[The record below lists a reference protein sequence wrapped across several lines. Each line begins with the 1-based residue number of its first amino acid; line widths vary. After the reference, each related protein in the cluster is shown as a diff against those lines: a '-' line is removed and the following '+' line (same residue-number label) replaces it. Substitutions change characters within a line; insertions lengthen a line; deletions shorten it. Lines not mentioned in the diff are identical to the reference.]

1 MAKVSPINFLY
12 IMCVDINE
20 KKSIIYGYTL
30 TGIKF
35 AKNKGGL
42 YCNIDFTK
50 SGNIVSLLN
59 NKELCI
65 LNSYDLSKKENI
77 FKEMQYKED
86 ITELKNIEGANWL
99 EFNYN
104 IKRPDSDCNNR
115 INNSVIYIKRGKNK
129 EDNKIFYYVFKGNK
143 IFE

>member
-1 MAKVSPINFLY
+1 MSIKLSDLK
-12 IMCVDINE
+12 E
-20 KKSIIYGYTL
+20 KKSVIYGYTL
-30 TGIKF
+30 TGIRF
-35 AKNKGGL
+35 AKHKGGL
-42 YCNIDFTK
+42 YCNIDFTR

-65 LNSYDLSKKENI
+65 LNSYDLTKKENI
-77 FKEMQYKED
+77 LNEMEFKDD

-99 EFNYN
+99 EFNYYV
-104 IKRPDSDCNNR
+104 KRPDSENNNKR

-129 EDNKIFYYVFKGNK
+129 EENKIFYYVFKENK